1 MLDHKYKVFYHLAQT
16 PNTTKVAEELLL
28 SQPAI
33 SKNIK
38 ELEKELGI
46 TLFNRIKGR
55 MQLTEAGQY
64 LYSEIEIL
72 VRKEREINFRIDKMK
87 HTFTGTLHIGAS
99 TTLSQYVLPETL
111 VRFKNASPQMAISLM
126 SGNTAQIEQEIVTGN
141 LHVAFIE
148 GTPTQPDLH
157 YIPFLRDEI
166 VLVTGAE
173 TKIPE
178 HFSGTI
184 PPTPIRFA

>member
-55 MQLTEAGQY
+55 MQLTEAAPSTMQKFRVS
-64 LYSEIEIL
+64 LCLMYS
-72 VRKEREINFRIDKMK
+72 
-87 HTFTGTLHIGAS
+87 T
-99 TTLSQYVLPETL
+99 
-111 VRFKNASPQMAISLM
+111 
-126 SGNTAQIEQEIVTGN
+126 
-141 LHVAFIE
+141 
-148 GTPTQPDLH
+148 
-157 YIPFLRDEI
+157 
-166 VLVTGAE
+166 
-173 TKIPE
+173 
-178 HFSGTI
+178 
-184 PPTPIRFA
+184 

>member
-46 TLFNRIKGR
+46 TLFNRIEGR

-72 VRKEREINFRIDKMK
+72 VRKEHFTLEPVPLYPNMSFRRRWSDSKMPHRK
-87 HTFTGTLHIGAS
+87 WL
-99 TTLSQYVLPETL
+99 
-111 VRFKNASPQMAISLM
+111 
-126 SGNTAQIEQEIVTGN
+126 
-141 LHVAFIE
+141 
-148 GTPTQPDLH
+148 
-157 YIPFLRDEI
+157 FL
-166 VLVTGAE
+166 
-173 TKIPE
+173 
-178 HFSGTI
+178 
-184 PPTPIRFA
+184 

>member
-55 MQLTEAGQY
+55 MHSPKPDSICT
-64 LYSEIEIL
+64 
-72 VRKEREINFRIDKMK
+72 RKLKF
-87 HTFTGTLHIGAS
+87 
-99 TTLSQYVLPETL
+99 
-111 VRFKNASPQMAISLM
+111 
-126 SGNTAQIEQEIVTGN
+126 
-141 LHVAFIE
+141 
-148 GTPTQPDLH
+148 
-157 YIPFLRDEI
+157 
-166 VLVTGAE
+166 
-173 TKIPE
+173 
-178 HFSGTI
+178 
-184 PPTPIRFA
+184 

>member
-72 VRKEREINFRIDKMK
+72 VRKERAINFRIDKMK
-87 HTFTGTLHIGAS
+87 HTFTLEPVP
-99 TTLSQYVLPETL
+99 LYP
-111 VRFKNASPQMAISLM
+111 NM
-126 SGNTAQIEQEIVTGN
+126 SFRRRWSDSKMPHRKW
-141 LHVAFIE
+141 L
-148 GTPTQPDLH
+148 
-157 YIPFLRDEI
+157 FL
-166 VLVTGAE
+166 
-173 TKIPE
+173 
-178 HFSGTI
+178 
-184 PPTPIRFA
+184 